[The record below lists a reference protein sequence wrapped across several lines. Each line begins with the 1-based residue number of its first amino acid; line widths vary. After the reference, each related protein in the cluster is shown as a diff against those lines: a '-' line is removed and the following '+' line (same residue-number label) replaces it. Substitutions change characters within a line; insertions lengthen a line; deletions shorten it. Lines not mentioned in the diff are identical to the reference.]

1 MIRVLTGKGH
11 QKYTVTIFHADGR
24 ETEFQS
30 MSTPNTVWN
39 EAHRCMWIGVSDY
52 PKPSY
57 SIMPWKEG
65 DVIHVEQNPD
75 WKE

>member
-1 MIRVLTGKGH
+1 
-11 QKYTVTIFHADGR
+11 
-24 ETEFQS
+24 
-30 MSTPNTVWN
+30 
-39 EAHRCMWIGVSDY
+39 MWIAVSDY

-57 SIMPWKEG
+57 NVMPWKEG